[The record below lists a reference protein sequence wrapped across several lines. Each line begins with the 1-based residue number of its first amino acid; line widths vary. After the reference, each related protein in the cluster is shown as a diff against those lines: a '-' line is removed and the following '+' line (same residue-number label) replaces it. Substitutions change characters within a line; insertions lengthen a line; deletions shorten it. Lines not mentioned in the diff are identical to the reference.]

1 MGQTTASAKQTDTG
15 NLNQLTDH
23 VMAFDLLNAA
33 KAGVSMYARALSEST
48 TPDVRITLNK
58 QLDQAVSFAG
68 QIMSYIVDR
77 SWVTPDDLKVQLAA
91 DAKKAQETLD
101 MLK

>member
-1 MGQTTASAKQTDTG
+1 MGQATAGAKQTNAG

-23 VMAFDLLNAA
+23 VMAFDLLSSA
-33 KAGVSMYARALSEST
+33 KAGVTMYARVLTEAS
-48 TPDVRITLNK
+48 TPDVRIMLNK
-58 QLDQAVSFAG
+58 QLNQAVSFAG
-68 QIMSYIVDR
+68 QIMSYIVER
-77 SWVTPDDLKVQLAA
+77 GWVTPDDLKVQLAA